1 MGKITPLGVPHT
13 LVRMFTKP
21 QNISTIIIVID
32 YFHSELVYE
41 HSSLVTFRLFKAPL
55 ILNLPHSFSIPL
67 KC

>member
-1 MGKITPLGVPHT
+1 M
-13 LVRMFTKP
+13 
-21 QNISTIIIVID
+21 VID